1 MNKLNYLE
9 MAFVAIMTLTACG
22 GSDHDEAPTP
32 QPPTPP
38 TPTQTGKNYKLTCDL
53 PAQLSEKTVALTGL
67 KADIDRQSGKA
78 AWLDVKKQTYTGG
91 TPQVV
96 VSATENLEKDERQQD
111 ITFYSQ
117 KDTLVLT
124 VRQAA
129 YKGGGTDVNNPND
142 TPTDQPAYAPKH

>member
-1 MNKLNYLE
+1 MGKLKYLK
-9 MAFVAIMTLTACG
+9 MAFVALMVLTACG
-22 GSDHDEAPTP
+22 GSDDEDTPTP

-38 TPTQTGKNYKLTCDL
+38 VPTQTGKYLKQTCEL
-53 PAQLSEKTVALTGL
+53 PAQQSEKTVELTGL
-67 KADIDRQSGKA
+67 KSDIDRQSGKA
-78 AWLDVKKQTYTGG
+78 SWLNVEKQTYAGG
-91 TPQVV
+91 TPKVV
-96 VSATENLEKDERQQD
+96 VSAKENLEKNERLQD
-111 ITFYSQ
+111 VTFYSQ